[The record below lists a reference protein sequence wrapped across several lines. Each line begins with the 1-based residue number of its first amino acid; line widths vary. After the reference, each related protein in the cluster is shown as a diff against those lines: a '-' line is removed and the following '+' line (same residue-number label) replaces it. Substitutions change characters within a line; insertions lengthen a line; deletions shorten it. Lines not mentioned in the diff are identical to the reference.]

1 MDARTLMNRQAHLQA
16 QANAPLRSAIV
27 TAHRIAEHSAMAG
40 MMLGRF
46 DPKRTSI
53 VCTTDNMRGKVPAAH
68 LRVPSTDL
76 SKSVGAAGAQLV
88 AWIARDRVAGVV
100 WMKSPDKVRYTE
112 GRPEDLLPEDVR
124 RVMRAEGWD

>member
-1 MDARTLMNRQAHLQA
+1 MDQL
-16 QANAPLRSAIV
+16 
-27 TAHRIAEHSAMAG
+27 TAHRIAEHAAMAG

-53 VCTTDNMRGKVPAAH
+53 VCTTDNMRGKVRAAH
-68 LRVPSTDL
+68 LRVPSTEL

-88 AWIARDRVAGVV
+88 AWIVRGRVAGVV

-112 GRPEDLLPEDVR
+112 GRPTDLLPEDVR